1 MESLGYK
8 DYTEHIPVPG
18 NRLHLVS
25 HTVHGKFWKSNIA
38 ISVKIS
44 EVDLSRAPKWIVFPP
59 SRVQAG
65 NCSRFVVGS
74 ES

>member
-1 MESLGYK
+1 MYMYLPS
-8 DYTEHIPVPG
+8 
-18 NRLHLVS
+18 R
-25 HTVHGKFWKSNIA
+25 GKFWKSDVN

-65 NCSRFVVGS
+65 NCSRFVVGNES
-74 ES
+74 EKEWRGSRWDVEIAE

>member
-1 MESLGYK
+1 MYHMYSPY
-8 DYTEHIPVPG
+8 
-18 NRLHLVS
+18 
-25 HTVHGKFWKSNIA
+25 HGKFWKSNIA

-74 ES
+74 ESEKGEKEWRGSSRDVEIVE